1 LHREELH
8 LAELGIATLTSCFIN
23 ANRDP
28 KSTAAKPSDF
38 FYFNSTDE
46 QIQIP
51 SMCAN
56 AFFALADAGL
66 LPNWVVAIAPIDKLK
81 SVQDDTRVIAP
92 RAWVGDGVVLMLPRV
107 DGETVRFGIGFQDL
121 PENFPG
127 GTVVVRDV
135 DSGEERAIALD
146 GGGAEWILDGEVTL

>member
-1 LHREELH
+1 LH

-28 KSTAAKPSDF
+28 KSSPAKPSDF

-66 LPNWVVAIAPIDKLK
+66 LPSWVVAIAPIDKLK

-92 RAWVGDGVVLMLPRV
+92 RAWVGDGVVLMLPRL
-107 DGETVRFGIGFQDL
+107 DGETVKFSLGFQDL

-127 GTVVVRDV
+127 GSVVVHDV
-135 DSGEERAIALD
+135 DTGEEKAIALTS
-146 GGGAEWILDGEVTL
+146 GGTKWILDGEVGLEEGLR